1 MIWIGVAIGDHPAE
15 LLVATAAVKLIE
27 LHDVALQAKRDGS
40 TFDPAEDD
48 VETIYHRYA
57 LRRRLGDRR
66 RCYWLSAL
74 TGVSREDFDAAR
86 VSLGP
91 FAYNLEVVDDELAP
105 CVHDVGDLTME
116 VVDAFAEEMGCA
128 LPSDAHERVRRLVR
142 KHAPKPATR
151 ASDSG
156 SWTERFAQVMS
167 IGHDAYALVEEQG
180 VAAMGESE
188 GEGEEAA
195 EARLARR
202 AAKRRRLTTA
212 SVTRV

>member
-105 CVHDVGDLTME
+105 CVQELWQTYGKAEGANLQARARPPPRRPAAPRAPRRPLTAPSAPRSPCAGGARE
-116 VVDAFAEEMGCA
+116 VLSHA
-128 LPSDAHERVRRLVR
+128 LPLRLHPPTAGHAAAGRRAPGVSPSAVSRRRRRARDARR
-142 KHAPKPATR
+142 T
-151 ASDSG
+151 
-156 SWTERFAQVMS
+156 
-167 IGHDAYALVEEQG
+167 
-180 VAAMGESE
+180 VAA
-188 GEGEEAA
+188 
-195 EARLARR
+195 RR
-202 AAKRRRLTTA
+202 PLQST
-212 SVTRV
+212 V